1 MSRTISKVLKKRL
14 QVQAT
19 EAKTLG
25 LTKTAAQLDD
35 LIKTTIDRNPDHF
48 YSYSHEELQ
57 EDVETIVWE
66 AALRVQDFYNKTG
79 DAKQI
84 SEEVEVVAADL
95 IDSIRHKI
103 GGPIIGAYEPHVP
116 GEIREHTSIEV
127 SDDEPE

>member
-1 MSRTISKVLKKRL
+1 MSRTISTVLKKRL
-14 QVQAT
+14 QIQAT

-25 LTKTAAQLDD
+25 MTKTAAQLDG
-35 LIKTTIDRNPDHF
+35 IVKSTKERNPDQF

-57 EDVETIVWE
+57 DDVESIVWE

-79 DAKQI
+79 DASQI
-84 SEEVEVVAADL
+84 SEEVEAVATDL

-103 GGPIIGAYEPHVP
+103 GGPIVGAYEPRVP

-127 SDDEPE
+127 SDDES